1 MRVTKVG
8 RWLWR
13 SMADHLLVIAIVLAI
28 ALVTLAALPSATQ
41 ASGDE
46 RLLVAD
52 LRGHTLVILDPAR
65 PDAARRIALPGGPHE
80 LLRLPDGRVAVSL
93 EQSGVIAFVDLDT
106 GGVEALTTGGLP
118 HGLAVQRTREGDRLL
133 VTDRDRD
140 AVRRFVIGGAPST
153 WREVEAIPTSGWP
166 HAVVVRADGA
176 VAVARASAAML
187 SLDGRDVPVS
197 VLPETVALSPD
208 GARIATAGATG
219 GAVHVVGWDG
229 SFDVEAQVGGRP
241 VRTVFSPDGSLVAA
255 ALSASSS
262 VALVDRAGGVR
273 TVAVAGT
280 PDGLAF
286 SSDGARLYAADMAG
300 GRVTVI
306 EVATGRALAV
316 MPVGRSA
323 GSLMVLAPAR

>member
-1 MRVTKVG
+1 M
-8 RWLWR
+8 
-13 SMADHLLVIAIVLAI
+13 
-28 ALVTLAALPSATQ
+28 
-41 ASGDE
+41 
-46 RLLVAD
+46 
-52 LRGHTLVILDPAR
+52 
-65 PDAARRIALPGGPHE
+65 
-80 LLRLPDGRVAVSL
+80 
-93 EQSGVIAFVDLDT
+93 
-106 GGVEALTTGGLP
+106 
-118 HGLAVQRTREGDRLL
+118 
-133 VTDRDRD
+133 
-140 AVRRFVIGGAPST
+140 
-153 WREVEAIPTSGWP
+153 
-166 HAVVVRADGA
+166 
-176 VAVARASAAML
+176 
-187 SLDGRDVPVS
+187 
-197 VLPETVALSPD
+197 
-208 GARIATAGATG
+208 
-219 GAVHVVGWDG
+219 HVVGWDG